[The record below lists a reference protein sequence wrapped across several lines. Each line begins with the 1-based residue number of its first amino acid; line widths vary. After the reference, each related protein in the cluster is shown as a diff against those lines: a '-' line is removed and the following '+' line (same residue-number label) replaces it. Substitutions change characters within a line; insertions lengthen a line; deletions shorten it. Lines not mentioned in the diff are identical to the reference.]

1 MFMAHFEEEYSYG
14 NLLGTTQTS
23 LRYFYDN
30 IGAAIVELEVLVENF
45 DVQLRIAN
53 RSTMNDLFDG
63 MHFHSK
69 VIEVSEGLFK
79 DCHYSEAILQ
89 SLIALNAC
97 VKEKSGVT
105 DRDGFDLMIHVF
117 SEERPI
123 LKLNELKT
131 TTDKDEQRGFRFIYA
146 GSMQGIRN
154 PKAHDIIVQKNPFKT
169 LEYLALASLLFRR
182 LDEAKKEAST

>member
-1 MFMAHFEEEYSYG
+1 
-14 NLLGTTQTS
+14 
-23 LRYFYDN
+23 
-30 IGAAIVELEVLVENF
+30 
-45 DVQLRIAN
+45 
-53 RSTMNDLFDG
+53 MNDLFDG
-63 MHFHSK
+63 MRFHSK

-79 DCHYSEAILQ
+79 DGHYSEAILQ

-105 DRDGFDLMIHVF
+105 DRDGFDLMNHVF

-146 GSMQGIRN
+146 GSMEGIRN